1 MATVPKTPLTPD
13 QKQRN
18 ALKKRIDSYKQK
30 IAAGATLSPAELKDM
45 DEFYGPIA
53 RLISSE
59 PSLLSIFQNAL
70 RDKQAL
76 SAMGQKSF
84 MEKVR
89 SSDWYAKTT
98 TNQRDYQTF
107 ASAPRNAAQLAAKKE
122 EIRNAVQTYVVQT
135 LGLNVDEVAGQM
147 DGIVQNL
154 LQNHFTDWETSLD
167 RVTSAAFSKVKATE
181 FGAKIGQTE
190 QEIRSYYKSMG
201 MSVDPTTMGNYTRDI
216 LNNKTNLA
224 TIQQAVQKNAA
235 QMWGQFG
242 DRIKAGETVD
252 NILYPYK
259 QLVSSILEIDPEQLD
274 LTWDDPSKP
283 ATGQID
289 PLLQKAL
296 FSGADSKSVMSL
308 TDLRKAA
315 KQDKRWQ
322 YTNNAKDEYASLTKQ
337 IMGMFGAGV

>member
-1 MATVPKTPLTPD
+1 MAKITLTPE
-13 QKQRN
+13 QKKLKE
-18 ALKKRIDSYKQK
+18 LKKRIDSYKDE
-30 IAAGATLSPAELKDM
+30 IAAGKTLTPAQLADM

-53 RLISSE
+53 RLISSNDD
-59 PSLLSIFQNAL
+59 LLAIFQTAL
-70 RDKQAL
+70 HDKQAL
-76 SAMGQKSF
+76 SSMGQKSF
-84 MEKVR
+84 MNEVR
-89 SSDWYAKTT
+89 KTKWYAQTT
-98 TNQRDYQTF
+98 ENQRLYATF
-107 ASAPRNAAQLAAKKE
+107 ASNPQNAAELQVKRE
-122 EIRNAVQTYVVQT
+122 EIRNAVQTSVVQE
-135 LGLNVDEVAGQM
+135 LGLNPDDPNISSKMDSVVD
-147 DGIVQNL
+147 NL
-154 LQNHFTDWETSLD
+154 LRNNFQNWEANLS
-167 RVTSAAFSKVKATE
+167 RVTSAAFSSLKATE

-201 MSVDPTTMGNYTRDI
+201 MSVDPKTMGNYTRDI

-224 TIQQAVQKNAA
+224 TIQQNVQKNAA

-242 DRIKAGETVD
+242 DRINAGETID

-283 ATGQID
+283 AMGQID

-322 YTNNAKDEYASLTKQ
+322 YTRNAKDEYASLTKE